1 MQHPEV
7 LREVSLVSFC
17 DDDGDN
23 DGDDDDY
30 HPRVWGLTVYK
41 LDPIIQEPI
50 DEIMMEME
58 VNEDY
63 FTKMM
68 VSANFELY
76 SPSTFCCQ
84 GLQFAINLKTA

>member
-1 MQHPEV
+1 MNDD
-7 LREVSLVSFC
+7 
-17 DDDGDN
+17 DDDGDDGDDDDDDDN

-30 HPRVWGLTVYK
+30 HPRVWGLTVHK
-41 LDPIIQEPI
+41 LDPRTNE
-50 DEIMMEME
+50 DEIMKEME